1 MCSSCQFEEKRSVYQ
16 HDYSPCTL
24 RRTVQLVSFGKDS
37 ESSMFIICS
46 FINKNKPQND
56 LWAET
61 HAQLMLSIDYV
72 GEQAAGL
79 ELTGLYI
86 FFVFLCTGPP
96 ELHRRLE
103 PLRTCTRPIRVGL
116 SKRARTKQ
124 LHHHHPYK

>member
-1 MCSSCQFEEKRSVYQ
+1 M
-16 HDYSPCTL
+16 
-24 RRTVQLVSFGKDS
+24 QLVSFGKDS

-86 FFVFLCTGPP
+86 FLCVQGHQSCTGDWSLW
-96 ELHRRLE
+96 ERAHGQSGLDFQRE
-103 PLRTCTRPIRVGL
+103 PGPNNYTITTP
-116 SKRARTKQ
+116 TNE
-124 LHHHHPYK
+124 HHNLGQVMSTSLKEALKEDMNR